1 MEILIRPQLQG
12 SLQTECHSSSCQQ
25 GRYLSTVEY
34 PSNAV
39 HSTSNGRIQPE
50 DADGQCSPQRS
61 PKVQPSL
68 LPCYQHRI
76 QGVIRILRRSDST
89 KGPASTTPSTNVC
102 TSADR
107 SELRVDLLQELRD
120 SVALRFQVLQQ
131 MRNPRRHIGEPIE
144 PTPSLQARRD
154 SLCLRRSNDNLCLV
168 SELYC
173 CGSLHDWGDSTA
185 DGSLPVP
192 DSHQN
197 DAYPIKLLIP
207 CCEPRSLS
215 GSQMQWAKSSFQTPR

>member
-89 KGPASTTPSTNVC
+89 KGPTSTTPSSNVC
-102 TSADR
+102 LR
-107 SELRVDLLQELRD
+107 SYDIGLQVPIVNIRLLEGESIANRCSFGFSYILSNEGGDNHMFRRV
-120 SVALRFQVLQQ
+120 QVVDD
-131 MRNPRRHIGEPIE
+131 G
-144 PTPSLQARRD
+144 
-154 SLCLRRSNDNLCLV
+154 LCGDGRQY
-168 SELYC
+168 SEY
-173 CGSLHDWGDSTA
+173 
-185 DGSLPVP
+185 
-192 DSHQN
+192 
-197 DAYPIKLLIP
+197 K
-207 CCEPRSLS
+207 
-215 GSQMQWAKSSFQTPR
+215 